1 MMRVLEVPQVLVEKV
16 VEQLNWSLQKQTI
29 IKERKGV
36 AKYY

>member
-1 MMRVLEVPQVLVEKV
+1 MMRVLEVPQVLEKV
-16 VEQLNWSLQKQTI
+16 VEQLNWSLQKQMI

>member
-1 MMRVLEVPQVLVEKV
+1 MMRVLEVPQAPEKV
-16 VEQLNWSLQKQTI
+16 VEQLNWNLQKQTI

>member
-1 MMRVLEVPQVLVEKV
+1 MMRVLEVPLAQEKV

-29 IKERKGV
+29 IKEKKGV